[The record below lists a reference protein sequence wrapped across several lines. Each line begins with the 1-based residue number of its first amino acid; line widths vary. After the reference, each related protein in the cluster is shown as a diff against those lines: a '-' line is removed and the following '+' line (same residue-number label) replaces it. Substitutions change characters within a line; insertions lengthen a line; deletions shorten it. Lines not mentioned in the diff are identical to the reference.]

1 MRYPTLILT
10 LLFLLSL
17 SPTSPALQN
26 PQETPAKPLYQ
37 PTGNEAT
44 LTGTIVASGEAP
56 VVLRYDMTADPV
68 CVELNRGR
76 YQLDDLLF
84 NNQQILNVFV
94 YVKSGEPLDAYR
106 FEVPEAEVVLEHK
119 NCRYSPRILG
129 IRVGQRLSVVNSDPT
144 VHNTHPTPKY
154 NQEWNASQ
162 AAGGPPLVKTFTH
175 AEQFMPVKDNMH
187 PWQRAMVGVFDH
199 PFFAVSDQFGNY
211 EIRGL
216 PPGKYKLVAWH
227 EVLGQQE
234 MEITVVG
241 GENRKIDFTF
251 DLAKR
256 GSRM

>member
-10 LLFLLSL
+10 LLFLLLL
-17 SPTSPALQN
+17 SSTSTALQN
-26 PQETPAKPLYQ
+26 RQETPAKPLYQ

-44 LTGTIVASGEAP
+44 LTGAIIASGELP
-56 VVLRYDMTADPV
+56 VLRRYDMSADPV
-68 CVELNRGR
+68 CEELNRGR
-76 YQLDDLLF
+76 FELDDLLMS
-84 NNQQILNVFV
+84 NQQVLNVFV
-94 YVKSGEPLDAYR
+94 YVKSGEPLTTFR
-106 FEVPEAEVVLEHK
+106 FEVPQSEVVLEHR

-129 IRVGQRLSVVNSDPT
+129 IRVGQRLSVVNSDRT
-144 VHNTHPTPKY
+144 FHNTHPMPKY

-162 AAGGPPLVKTFTH
+162 AAGGPPLVNSFSH
-175 AEQFMPVKDNMH
+175 SEQFIPIKDNMH
-187 PWQRAMVGVFDH
+187 PWQRAILGVFDH

-227 EVLGQQE
+227 ETLGEQE